1 MVRLE
6 TQPALT
12 LRTDCLDGTDACVT
26 PVLEKDEAPSHP
38 HNKARASFLPSGLPG
53 PAPRLSRTPASA
65 SSGGDS
71 LEWGAH
77 TMEILAEEGYD
88 QVNPPPSFFFT
99 NVLLLPGHHTEAP
112 PGESCSASGCPTEI
126 VASGIIFDILIDF

>member
-88 QVNPPPSFFFT
+88 QVNSPPPSFLRMSSRCQDT
-99 NVLLLPGHHTEAP
+99 IQRLLQEK
-112 PGESCSASGCPTEI
+112 
-126 VASGIIFDILIDF
+126 VAQQADVQQKL

>member
-6 TQPALT
+6 TLPALT
-12 LRTDCLDGTDACVT
+12 IRTDCLDGTDACVT

-88 QVNPPPSFFFT
+88 QVNSLTPLLFYECPPVARTPYRGSSRRK
-99 NVLLLPGHHTEAP
+99 LL
-112 PGESCSASGCPTEI
+112 SKRMSNRNCSVGNY
-126 VASGIIFDILIDF
+126 F

>member
-12 LRTDCLDGTDACVT
+12 IRTDCLDGTDACVT

-88 QVNPPPSFFFT
+88 QVNPP
-99 NVLLLPGHHTEAP
+99 LLFYECP
-112 PGESCSASGCPTEI
+112 PVARTPYRGSSRRKLLSKRMSNRNCSVGNY
-126 VASGIIFDILIDF
+126 F

>member
-6 TQPALT
+6 TLPALT
-12 LRTDCLDGTDACVT
+12 VRTDCLDGTDACVT

-88 QVNPPPSFFFT
+88 QVNPPLPSFLRMSSCCQDT
-99 NVLLLPGHHTEAP
+99 IQRLLQER
-112 PGESCSASGCPTEI
+112 
-126 VASGIIFDILIDF
+126 VAQQADVQQKL

>member
-88 QVNPPPSFFFT
+88 QVNPPLPSFLRMSSRCQDT
-99 NVLLLPGHHTEAP
+99 IQRLLQEK
-112 PGESCSASGCPTEI
+112 
-126 VASGIIFDILIDF
+126 VAQQADVQQKL